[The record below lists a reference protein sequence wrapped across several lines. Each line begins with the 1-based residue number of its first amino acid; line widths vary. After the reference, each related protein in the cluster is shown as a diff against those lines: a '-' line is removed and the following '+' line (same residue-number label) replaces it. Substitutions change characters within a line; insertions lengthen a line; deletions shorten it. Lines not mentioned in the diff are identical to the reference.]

1 MTGEIAHVLRNVLG
15 LQAGDRVAIVSP
27 NSTIFVMTFL
37 AIARAGLTSVPLNPL
52 YSPEEL
58 AHPLEDSDVR
68 VVLAHPVAA
77 KSVLACLEKMK
88 RKPTLPNGQ
97 PSVWLLDDGDKE
109 ATGPAPLKD
118 LRSQLSKEQLPV
130 QKIGDSSKTPVTI
143 VYSSGTS
150 GKPKGVMLAHDA
162 LIANTET
169 VVFTAQ
175 ADFHPGNTIGAVLP
189 MFHIFGINVLLLSP
203 LLVGIEIVVLP
214 RFDIEMFCAMVQRF
228 KVAFVLVV
236 PPMLLMLARSPAV
249 NKYDLSSL
257 RVLLS
262 GAAPLSPELG
272 DEVERRLP
280 NVRVTQGYGLSET
293 APILT
298 VTPSNEYH
306 NFKGSCGEAAYG
318 VELRL
323 VTDDDKDVAFEQ
335 GANGNPGELWARG
348 RNIMM
353 GYVNNKE
360 ATDDCLTDDGWF
372 KTGDIAI
379 LRNNHFYIVDR
390 KKELIK
396 YKGFQVPPAE
406 LEALILTHP
415 QVADVAV
422 VGLQSKQEA
431 TELPLAF
438 VVPRSFDASSAPQDK
453 KDALSKDVIEWVGQ
467 RVANHKKLRGGVR
480 IIPAIPKNASGKIL
494 RRELRDSVNPK

>member
-1 MTGEIAHVLRNVLG
+1 MTGQIAHVLRNVLG

-27 NSTIFVMTFL
+27 NSTIFVMAFL
-37 AIARAGLTSVPLNPL
+37 ALARAGLTSVPLNPL
-52 YSPEEL
+52 YSSDEL

-68 VVLAHPVAA
+68 LVLVHPVAS
-77 KSVLACLEKMK
+77 KSVLACLQKLN
-88 RKPTLPNGQ
+88 RSPTLPNGQ
-97 PSVWLLDDGDKE
+97 PSVWLLDDGDKQ
-109 ATGPAPLKD
+109 AVGPAPLKD
-118 LRSQLSKEQLPV
+118 LRSLLSDEQLPV
-130 QKIGDSSKTPVTI
+130 QKINDSTKTPVTI

-169 VVFTAQ
+169 VVFSAQ
-175 ADFHPGNTIGAVLP
+175 ADYNSDNKIGAVLP

-203 LLVGIEIVVLP
+203 FLVGVEIVVLP

-228 KVAFVLVV
+228 RVAFVLVV
-236 PPMLLMLARSPAV
+236 PPMLLMLARSPV
-249 NKYDLSSL
+249 VDKYDLSSL

-262 GAAPLSPELG
+262 GAAPLSPELS

-280 NVRVTQGYGLSET
+280 NVHVTQGYGLSET

-298 VTPSNEYH
+298 LTPSNVY
-306 NFKGSCGEAAYG
+306 NSFKGSCGEAAYG

-323 VTDDDKDVAFEQ
+323 VNDDGKDVAFEQ

-348 RNIMM
+348 RNVMM

-360 ATDDCLTDDGWF
+360 ATDDCLTSDGWF

-415 QVADVAV
+415 QVMDVAV
-422 VGLQSKQEA
+422 IGLQSKQEA

-438 VVPRSFDASSAPQDK
+438 VVPRSFDASSAPQEK
-453 KDALSKDVIEWVGQ
+453 KDALSKDVVEWVGQ

-480 IIPAIPKNASGKIL
+480 VIPAIPKNASGKIL
-494 RRELRDSVNPK
+494 RRELRNSVNPK